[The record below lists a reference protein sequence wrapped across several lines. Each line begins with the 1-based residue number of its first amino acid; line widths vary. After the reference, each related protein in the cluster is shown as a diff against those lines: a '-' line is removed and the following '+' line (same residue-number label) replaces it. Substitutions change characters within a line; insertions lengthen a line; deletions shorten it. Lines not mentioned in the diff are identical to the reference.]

1 MKTKKTI
8 KHLVDAAL
16 VAAIMG
22 LIFTGCK
29 KSSNSTVSPVDDSP
43 AQALSASDQSRVE
56 DETNQSMDDVN
67 SAIEGVSTTRSAQAF
82 SFASCAHIT
91 IDSTSAATG
100 LIVLNYNGNNCANTK
115 FRLGSISVQLPY
127 INGAVVRWHNQGA
140 SITLTFNNYK
150 VTRLSDNKSITL
162 NGTHTIT
169 NVSGDVI
176 ATITPGSPRIHKIR
190 ANMQLT
196 FDDGTNR
203 TWQAARTRT
212 FNIANNIITDQ
223 ITGDTTVSN
232 YNNVAMWGVNRAG
245 TSFYTSIPTPVVE
258 NILGGTCLLYKPLV
272 GVRVHNGI
280 AHPITVTYGVDT
292 NGNPVTSGC
301 PYGYKANWTNGQG
314 VAKQII
320 VSY

>member
-8 KHLVDAAL
+8 KHLVDAVL

-29 KSSNSTVSPVDDSP
+29 KSSNSTVSPIDDSP

-56 DETNQSMDDVN
+56 EESNQSMDDVN
-67 SAIEGVSTTRSAQAF
+67 SAMEGVSTTRSAQAF
-82 SFASCAHIT
+82 SFASCANISV
-91 IDSTSAATG
+91 DTSQAATG

-115 FRLGSISVQLPY
+115 LRSGSISIQLPY
-127 INGAVVRWHNQGA
+127 INGSVVRWHVQGA

-150 VTRLSDNKSITL
+150 VTRLSDNKSLTL

-169 NVSGDVI
+169 NVSGGVI
-176 ATITPGSPRIHKIR
+176 ATITSGTPRVHKIR

-212 FNIANNIITDQ
+212 FTIANNIISEQ
-223 ITGDTTVSN
+223 IVGDTTVSN
-232 YNNVAMWGVNRAG
+232 YNNVAMWGTNRAG
-245 TSFYTSIPTPVVE
+245 TNFYISIPTPVVE
-258 NILGGTCLLYKPLV
+258 NILGGTCLYKPLS

-292 NGNPVTSGC
+292 NGNAVTSGC
-301 PYGYKANWTNGQG
+301 PYGWKANWTNGQG
-314 VAKQII
+314 VAKQVI